1 MRVNVINF
9 IPVINHNYRTMF
21 KKDLFSVEELGYIT
35 KISEERKRIITT
47 SLSSQPL
54 DFFGRPL
61 TSHGEE

>member
-1 MRVNVINF
+1 MCINVVNF
-9 IPVINHNYRTMF
+9 IPVINHNYRKMF
-21 KKDLFSVEELGYIT
+21 KKDLFSVEELAYISQ
-35 KISEERKRIITT
+35 ISEERKRIITT

>member
-1 MRVNVINF
+1 MCLNVLNF

-21 KKDLFSVEELGYIT
+21 KKDLFPVEKLAYIL
-35 KISEERKRIITT
+35 KSSEERKRIKTT
-47 SLSSQPL
+47 SLSPQPL